1 MTTELLT
8 KCLEVETWTRS
19 LTMRGLEREEIVAR
33 IDEMYE
39 PETLDEMEA
48 YSEAI
53 LYARLGVLNQR
64 WSGRVVNVD
73 LSIIKIISYELQH

>member
-1 MTTELLT
+1 MTSELLT
-8 KCLEVETWTRS
+8 KCWEVENWTRS
-19 LTMRGLEREEIVAR
+19 LTMRGLERDEIVAR

-39 PETLDEMEA
+39 PETEEEMEA

-73 LSIIKIISYELQH
+73 LSII

>member
-1 MTTELLT
+1 MTAELLT
-8 KCLEVETWTRS
+8 KCWEVENWTRS
-19 LTMRGLEREEIVAR
+19 LTMRGMDREEIVYK

-53 LYARLGVLNQR
+53 IYARLGVLNQR

-73 LSIIKIISYELQH
+73 LSIIKN

>member
-1 MTTELLT
+1 MTSELIT
-8 KCLEVETWTRS
+8 KCFEVENWTRS
-19 LTMRGLEREEIVAR
+19 LTMRGMDREEIVYK

-53 LYARLGVLNQR
+53 LYARYGVLN
-64 WSGRVVNVD
+64 
-73 LSIIKIISYELQH
+73 

>member
-1 MTTELLT
+1 MTSELIT
-8 KCLEVETWTRS
+8 KCFEVENWTRS
-19 LTMRGLEREEIVAR
+19 FTMRGMDREEIVYK

-53 LYARLGVLNQR
+53 LYARLGVLN
-64 WSGRVVNVD
+64 
-73 LSIIKIISYELQH
+73 

>member
-1 MTTELLT
+1 MTTELHVR
-8 KCLEVETWTRS
+8 CLEIENWTRA
-19 LTMRGLEREEIVAR
+19 LTMRGMDREEVVYK

-53 LYARLGVLNQR
+53 LYARYGVLN
-64 WSGRVVNVD
+64 
-73 LSIIKIISYELQH
+73 

>member
-1 MTTELLT
+1 MTAELIN
-8 KCLEVETWTRS
+8 KCFEVENWTRS
-19 LTMRGLEREEIVAR
+19 LTMRGMDREEVVYR

-53 LYARLGVLNQR
+53 LYARYGVLN
-64 WSGRVVNVD
+64 
-73 LSIIKIISYELQH
+73 